1 MIFAAKVDLNEYLQA
16 IKRSISGDKTRLTTN
31 DEQFYIA

>member
-16 IKRSISGDKTRLTTN
+16 IKRSLVEIRQDLPQMMSS
-31 DEQFYIA
+31 FI